1 MKNENSTKVF
11 NIIRNIGIALAIVC
25 AIGNIITLNIGA
37 STPTKLSESV
47 WCFSLILWIGIFLMA
62 NRRADTWEDNYNWLN
77 NEYIKLFEIS
87 KEVNKTS
94 IEQNEICREVQANNK
109 ELSAGWRKA
118 LDENKKLIDER
129 RDLLK
134 ALAEF
139 DPQDPVVKALLKKL
153 NGDTDKEASS
163 TNPE

>member
-109 ELSAGWRKA
+109 ELSAGWGKA

-153 NGDTDKEASS
+153 GGDTDKEAPS

>member
-47 WCFSLILWIGIFLMA
+47 WCFNLILWVGIFLMA
-62 NRRADTWEDNYNWLN
+62 NHSAEFWKENYDCLS
-77 NEYIKLFEIS
+77 NEYSKLLLMS
-87 KEVNKTS
+87 KEINDISMK
-94 IEQNEICREVQANNK
+94 QNEICREVQANNK
-109 ELSAGWRKA
+109 ELSAGWSKA

-129 RDLLK
+129 QDLLLT
-134 ALAEF
+134 LAEF

-153 NGDTDKEASS
+153 NGDTEKEAPS

>member
-87 KEVNKTS
+87 KEVNKIS

-109 ELSAGWRKA
+109 ELSSGWRKA

-153 NGDTDKEASS
+153 NGDTNKEALS

>member
-47 WCFSLILWIGIFLMA
+47 WCFSLILWIGIFLMT

-109 ELSAGWRKA
+109 ELSSGWGKA

-153 NGDTDKEASS
+153 NGDTDKETPS

>member
-47 WCFSLILWIGIFLMA
+47 WCLNLILWVGIYLLASHNADSWKA
-62 NRRADTWEDNYNWLN
+62 NYEYAC
-77 NEYIKLFEIS
+77 NEYTKLLKIS
-87 KEVNKTS
+87 EDVNKIS

-109 ELSAGWRKA
+109 ELSAGWSKA

-129 RDLLK
+129 RDMLK

-153 NGDTDKEASS
+153 NGDTEKEAPS

>member
-1 MKNENSTKVF
+1 MKTSKVIK
-11 NIIRNIGIALAIVC
+11 IIGWIAIAIVFAC
-25 AIGNIITLNIGA
+25 ALGNIIAVNIG
-37 STPTKLSESV
+37 SCTPTKFSETV
-47 WCFSLILWIGIFLMA
+47 WCLNLILWIGIYLLASHNADFWKA
-62 NRRADTWEDNYNWLN
+62 NC
-77 NEYIKLFEIS
+77 EYIRNECSKLLKIS

-109 ELSAGWRKA
+109 ELSAGWSKA

-129 RDLLK
+129 QDLLLT
-134 ALAEF
+134 LAEF

>member
-109 ELSAGWRKA
+109 ELSSGWGKA

-153 NGDTDKEASS
+153 NGDTDKEAPS

>member
-62 NRRADTWEDNYNWLN
+62 NRRADTWEGNYNWLI

-109 ELSAGWRKA
+109 ELSSGWGKA

>member
-1 MKNENSTKVF
+1 MKPSKVIK
-11 NIIRNIGIALAIVC
+11 IIWWLAIAVVFAC
-25 AIGNIITLNIGA
+25 ALGNIIAVNTGA
-37 STPTKLSESV
+37 CTPTKSSETV
-47 WCFSLILWIGIFLMA
+47 WCFNLILWVGIFLMTTHSA
-62 NRRADTWEDNYNWLN
+62 EFWKENYDCLS
-77 NEYIKLFEIS
+77 NEYTKLLKIS
-87 KEVNKTS
+87 EDVNKIS

-109 ELSAGWRKA
+109 ELSTGWRKA

-129 RDLLK
+129 RDMLK

-153 NGDTDKEASS
+153 NGDTDKEAPS

>member
-1 MKNENSTKVF
+1 MKTSTVRR
-11 NIIRNIGIALAIVC
+11 IIEIIITAIVVAC
-25 AIGNIITLNIGA
+25 ALGNIIALNFGTG
-37 STPTKLSESV
+37 TPTKISESV
-47 WCFSLILWIGIFLMA
+47 WCFILILWIGIYLLVSHNADSWKA
-62 NRRADTWEDNYNWLN
+62 NYEYIC
-77 NEYIKLFEIS
+77 NEYTKLLKIS
-87 KEVNKTS
+87 EDVNKIS

-109 ELSAGWRKA
+109 ELSSGWRKA

-129 RDLLK
+129 RDMLK

-153 NGDTDKEASS
+153 NGDTGKEASS

>member
-62 NRRADTWEDNYNWLN
+62 NRRADTWEGNYNWLN

-109 ELSAGWRKA
+109 ELSSGWGKA

-153 NGDTDKEASS
+153 NGDTGKEAPS

>member
-62 NRRADTWEDNYNWLN
+62 NRRADTWEGNYNWLN

-109 ELSAGWRKA
+109 ELSAGWGKA

-153 NGDTDKEASS
+153 NGDTGKETPS

>member
-1 MKNENSTKVF
+1 MKKSKVRS
-11 NIIRNIGIALAIVC
+11 IVEIVIVTIAVAC
-25 AIGNIITLNIGA
+25 AIGNIIALNFGTG
-37 STPTKLSESV
+37 TPTKISESF
-47 WCFSLILWIGIFLMA
+47 WCFSLILWIGICLLTSHNADFWKA
-62 NRRADTWEDNYNWLN
+62 NYEYIC
-77 NEYIKLFEIS
+77 NEYTKLLKIS
-87 KEVNKTS
+87 EDVNKIS

-109 ELSAGWRKA
+109 ELSSGWRKA

-129 RDLLK
+129 RDMLK

-153 NGDTDKEASS
+153 NGDTDKEAPS

>member
-109 ELSAGWRKA
+109 ELSSGWGKA

-153 NGDTDKEASS
+153 NGDTGKEAPS

>member
-1 MKNENSTKVF
+1 MKTSKVIK
-11 NIIRNIGIALAIVC
+11 IIWWLAIAVAFAC
-25 AIGNIITLNIGA
+25 PLGNIIAVNTGSCI
-37 STPTKLSESV
+37 PTKSSETV
-47 WCFSLILWIGIFLMA
+47 WCFNLILWVGIFLMT
-62 NRRADTWEDNYNWLN
+62 NRSAEFWKEHYDLLS
-77 NEYIKLFEIS
+77 NEYSKLLKIS

-109 ELSAGWRKA
+109 ELSSGWRKA

-129 RDLLK
+129 RDMLK

>member
-153 NGDTDKEASS
+153 NGDMGKEASS

>member
-1 MKNENSTKVF
+1 MKNENSTKVIK
-11 NIIRNIGIALAIVC
+11 IIGWIANAIVFAC
-25 AIGNIITLNIGA
+25 ALGNIIAVYTGA
-37 STPTKLSESV
+37 CTPTKSSETV
-47 WCFSLILWIGIFLMA
+47 WCFSLILWIGISLLTSHNADFWKA
-62 NRRADTWEDNYNWLN
+62 NYEYIC
-77 NEYIKLFEIS
+77 NEYTKLLKIS
-87 KEVNKTS
+87 EDVNKIS

-129 RDLLK
+129 RDMLK

-153 NGDTDKEASS
+153 NGDTDKEAPS

>member
-1 MKNENSTKVF
+1 M
-11 NIIRNIGIALAIVC
+11 
-25 AIGNIITLNIGA
+25 
-37 STPTKLSESV
+37 
-47 WCFSLILWIGIFLMA
+47 
-62 NRRADTWEDNYNWLN
+62 
-77 NEYIKLFEIS
+77 FEIS

-129 RDLLK
+129 QDLLLT
-134 ALAEF
+134 LAEF

-153 NGDTDKEASS
+153 GGDTDKEAPS

>member
-62 NRRADTWEDNYNWLN
+62 NRRADTWEGNYNWLN

-109 ELSAGWRKA
+109 ELSSGWGKA

>member
-11 NIIRNIGIALAIVC
+11 TIIRNIGIALAIVC

-47 WCFSLILWIGIFLMA
+47 WCFNLILWIGIFLMA

-109 ELSAGWRKA
+109 ELSSGWGKA

-153 NGDTDKEASS
+153 NGDTEKETPS